1 MLSANTI
8 KKKEL
13 TTEELSDIQ
22 ECFDLFDTKRSGNID
37 YHEFKIA
44 LRALGFNLSKKIS
57 GDYFLWKSF
66 ANYENLKPVNIK
78 IAILSN
84 GTPDLL
90 KNLVES
96 NDIQNYFDD
105 I

>member
-37 YHEFKIA
+37 YHEFKTA
-44 LRALGFNLSKKIS
+44 LRALGFNLSKNEIVSLVREYDRS
-57 GDYFLWKSF
+57 GKYIHLINCKFF
-66 ANYENLKPVNIK
+66 Y
-78 IAILSN
+78 
-84 GTPDLL
+84 
-90 KNLVES
+90 
-96 NDIQNYFDD
+96 
-105 I
+105 

>member
-22 ECFDLFDTKRSGNID
+22 ECFDLFDTNRSGNID

-44 LRALGFNLSKKIS
+44 MRALGFNLSKNEIVSLVREYDRS
-57 GDYFLWKSF
+57 GKYIHLINCNILICILIYF
-66 ANYENLKPVNIK
+66 PNI
-78 IAILSN
+78 
-84 GTPDLL
+84 
-90 KNLVES
+90 
-96 NDIQNYFDD
+96 
-105 I
+105 